1 MNLTNLVEF
10 GLEKSR
16 SEQIVHFLSDPPP
29 PIEWTDVY
37 PSDRQ
42 FAKLQRVPKNKDVK
56 VREIIYKTER
66 NYGFLSGI
74 KLKFTNGFETDM
86 Y

>member
-1 MNLTNLVEF
+1 MYWKSQHKILVGALKVDNNRHQNMNLTNLVEF

-37 PSDRQ
+37 PSDR
-42 FAKLQRVPKNKDVK
+42 
-56 VREIIYKTER
+56 
-66 NYGFLSGI
+66 
-74 KLKFTNGFETDM
+74 
-86 Y
+86 